1 MNAFLAELRRRNVF
15 RVAAVYLIAAW
26 VVLQVV
32 NNVVGPMAL
41 PTWTPGLVI
50 VLLGVGFPVAL
61 IVAWAFELTPEGVRR
76 STVEAGAPPSK
87 LASADMILIAAVVAL
102 VGVSLFQ
109 AVRPR
114 PTPSAA
120 ELAAASQADAAPAA
134 VDRLSIAVLPF
145 ADMSPQS
152 DQEYFSDGLS
162 EELLNSLAQIR
173 ALRVAGRTSSFS
185 FKGRNED
192 LRVIGEQLNVA
203 NVLEGSVRK
212 DGDRLRITAQLVSAA
227 DGYHL
232 WSHTYDRQ
240 LDDVFAVQAEIAEA
254 VAQALSVT
262 LGVDAPRRDVGT
274 DSADAYDFYLRARAT
289 GVRAPFTSDQQLH
302 DAIALL
308 EQALALDPEFA
319 QAWAEIAF
327 NEGSLAFSAET
338 AEEQA
343 ALFEAMEA
351 AVLRAIEIAPESW
364 EAQSALGQLR
374 MSRKRW
380 LDAERAFNRAYE
392 YSGRSDAV
400 MGQARWNY
408 ILQTG
413 RLAASMDSMEQVLA
427 VDPLAAGD
435 GGENLEFLLG
445 RRDRPNE
452 ANTAPSTYVQ
462 LDALLATADD
472 DAVTAY
478 MQGPP
483 QAGLP
488 SELLADIW
496 AAPAGARAD
505 AIRDYL
511 AAQEFYVR
519 TPLWALALLA
529 ARIGEQDLAVEL
541 LDAGFVE
548 IDGPSAYWSIWG
560 PTLAET
566 RRTPAFKGFLRDL
579 GLVELWRTT
588 GEWGDFCRPVGEDDF
603 ACE

>member
-1 MNAFLAELRRRNVF
+1 VGFWAELRRRSVV
-15 RVAAVYLIAAW
+15 RVAGVYAIAGWLIAQAAALLEGALGLPGW
-26 VVLQVV
+26 LDGVVVV
-32 NNVVGPMAL
+32 IL
-41 PTWTPGLVI
+41 
-50 VLLGVGFPVAL
+50 LLGFPLAL
-61 IVAWAFELTPEGVRR
+61 IFAWAFELTPEGVKRTAP
-76 STVEAGAPPSK
+76 SEAAGTPAPK
-87 LASADMILIAAVVAL
+87 LAVADMALLAGIAVLVAVSAFQMTGRGPAAPSVAAAAVVGA
-102 VGVSLFQ
+102 
-109 AVRPR
+109 
-114 PTPSAA
+114 
-120 ELAAASQADAAPAA
+120 
-134 VDRLSIAVLPF
+134 DRLSIAVLPF
-145 ADMSPQS
+145 ADMSPLG

-192 LRVIGEQLNVA
+192 MRAIGEQLNVA
-203 NVLEGSVRK
+203 NILEGSVRK

-232 WSHTYDRQ
+232 WSQTYDRR

-274 DSADAYDFYLRARAT
+274 ESADAYDLYLRARAT
-289 GVRAPFTSDQQLH
+289 GVRAPFTSEQQNH

-308 EQALALDPEFA
+308 EQALVLDPEFA

-327 NEGSLAFSAET
+327 NEGSLALSSTT
-338 AEEQA
+338 AQDQA
-343 ALFEAMEA
+343 ALFESMEA

-374 MSRKRW
+374 MARKRW

-400 MGQARWNY
+400 MGQSRWNY

-413 RLAASMDSMEQVLA
+413 RLDAAMASMEQVLA

-435 GGENLEFLLG
+435 GGENLLFMLG
-445 RRDRPNE
+445 RRDRPNS

-478 MQGPP
+478 MRGPP

-496 AAPAGARAD
+496 AAPEDERAA
-505 AIRDYL
+505 AIRDYQ
-511 AAQEFYVR
+511 AAQDFYVR
-519 TPLWALALLA
+519 TPLWALSLLA
-529 ARIGEQDLAVEL
+529 ARIGEHDLAVEL
-541 LDAGFVE
+541 LHAAYVETDA
-548 IDGPSAYWSIWG
+548 PSAYWTIWG

-566 RRTPAFKGFLRDL
+566 RRTEAFKTFLRDL

-588 GEWGDFCRPVGEDDF
+588 GEWGDFCRPVGENDF
-603 ACE
+603 ECE